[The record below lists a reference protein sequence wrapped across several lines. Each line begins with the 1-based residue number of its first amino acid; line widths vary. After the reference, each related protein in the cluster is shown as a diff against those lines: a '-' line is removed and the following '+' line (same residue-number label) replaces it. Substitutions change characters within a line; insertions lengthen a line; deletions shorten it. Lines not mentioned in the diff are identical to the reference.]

1 MRADEEVRPT
11 SDPSEQPDDGS
22 TVVAF
27 QEAERGGIQ
36 SIERAAAVLAL
47 FDQKTRTLT
56 PALVSERLGLNRTT
70 AHRYL
75 LSLQASGF
83 LGPGY
88 GPGPLIDQLSGL
100 VSGRQQIL
108 SLAPA
113 VLRRLSD
120 QTGLTAVLSFLGR
133 SGAVVALVEEA
144 NAGTIV
150 LTVRVGTVLERKAAQ
165 SRVLLAFQ
173 SDPTVLVRLQAGMD
187 QEDMRR
193 ENVELALVRRTRVAW
208 ADLGRVGLASVAAP
222 VFGENDVQAAMAVLG
237 TTTMLPPDESDHLVL
252 LLQESADQL
261 STIVNG

>member
-1 MRADEEVRPT
+1 M
-11 SDPSEQPDDGS
+11 SDPNERPDGDGS
-22 TVVAF
+22 AVIPMPET
-27 QEAERGGIQ
+27 ERGAIQ

-47 FDQKTRTLT
+47 FDQKTRTLS
-56 PALVSERLGLNRTT
+56 PALVSDRLGLNRTT

-83 LGPGY
+83 LSPGY
-88 GPGPLIDQLSGL
+88 GPGPLVDQLAGL

-113 VLRRLSD
+113 VLRQLSD

-144 NAGTIV
+144 NSGTIV

-173 SDPTVLVRLQAGMD
+173 SDPSVLARLQSGLD
-187 QEDMRR
+187 PEEIRG
-193 ENVELALVRRTRVAW
+193 ENAELALVRRTRVAW

-237 TTTMLPPDESDHLVL
+237 TTTMLPPDESDHLVETL
-252 LLQESADQL
+252 REAADQL